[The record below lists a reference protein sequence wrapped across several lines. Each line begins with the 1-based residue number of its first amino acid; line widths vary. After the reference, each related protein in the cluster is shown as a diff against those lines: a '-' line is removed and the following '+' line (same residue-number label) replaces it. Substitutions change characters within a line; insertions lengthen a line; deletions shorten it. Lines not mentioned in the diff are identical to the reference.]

1 MRLGV
6 SSNIVTSK
14 YGYEKGF
21 RLIKESGFDS
31 VDISFSGYDK
41 TNSHLLTAS
50 EDEFLTFFQNI
61 KKLCDDLD
69 LEISQTHGRLTTC
82 VPEQERSDML
92 KKHSILD
99 LKATSILGAPVCV
112 FHSVKEKEW
121 EHICLEPAFLLQK
134 NKEFFDGFLD
144 TYCKK
149 YHVKFALETHGCTRL
164 TTGPKLDFIGDGNNL
179 KKSFD
184 MLDSEY
190 KSICLDTG
198 HSNEAHFYGGPT
210 VTETVKILGKNIEAL
225 HLHDN
230 QGFYDS
236 HLLPMA
242 DCVGA
247 VNWGE
252 VFDALH
258 EVGYQ
263 GVYNWE
269 LNLRYYGNYLSEALP
284 FLGKFLRHFIQS
296 GGQI

>member
-1 MRLGV
+1 MKLGL
-6 SSNIVTSK
+6 SSDIVTGK

-21 RLIKESGFDS
+21 QLIKESGFDC
-31 VDISFSGYDK
+31 VDISFTKYDK
-41 TNSHLLTAS
+41 SNSHLLTAS

-61 KKLCDDLD
+61 KRICDELE

-82 VPEQERSDML
+82 VPGEEESNVI
-92 KKHSILD
+92 KKHALLD
-99 LKATSILGAPVCV
+99 LKATAILGAPVCV
-112 FHSVKEKEW
+112 FHSVKCREW
-121 EHICLEPAFLLQK
+121 EHICLEPSFLLQK
-134 NKEFFDGFLD
+134 NKEFFDGFLNQHCEE
-144 TYCKK
+144 YN
-149 YHVKFALETHGCTRL
+149 VKFALETHGRTRL

-184 MLDSEY
+184 MLDSKY

-198 HSNEAHFYGGPT
+198 HSNEAYYYGGPT
-210 VTETVKILGKNIEAL
+210 VTETVKILGKDIEAL

-242 DCVGA
+242 DGA
-247 VNWGE
+247 GAINWGE
-252 VFDALH
+252 VFEALQ
-258 EVGYQ
+258 EIGYK

-284 FLGKFLRHFIQS
+284 FLGRFLRHFIQN
-296 GGQI
+296 GGRI